1 MLIGNVGNEPD
12 VRYYDADQAVAQ
24 FRLATTERAYTLQNG
39 TRVPERTDWHNI
51 VLWKGL
57 AKIAEKYVHKGDK
70 LYIEGRLRYRVYDD
84 QKGMRRFV
92 TEIYGENMEI
102 LSSRTASVST
112 E

>member
-1 MLIGNVGNEPD
+1 MNKVMLIGNVGNEPD

-24 FRLATTERAYTLQNG
+24 FRLATTERAYTLQ
-39 TRVPERTDWHNI
+39 
-51 VLWKGL
+51 
-57 AKIAEKYVHKGDK
+57 GDK

-112 E
+112 EQKTSPAPDGKTDSQTDDLPF